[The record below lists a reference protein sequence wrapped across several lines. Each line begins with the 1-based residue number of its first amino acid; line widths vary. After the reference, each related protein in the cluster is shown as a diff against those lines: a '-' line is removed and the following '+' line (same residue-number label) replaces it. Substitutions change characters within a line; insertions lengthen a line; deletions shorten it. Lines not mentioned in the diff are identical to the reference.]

1 MHKCKY
7 YPEWDTSQLQGILH
21 GILSGYLHRS
31 LLSSYYTWVETGA
44 VREECLT
51 QQWEQAKLYPRPL
64 DPGFSAVALMSQP
77 LPHYPL

>member
-1 MHKCKY
+1 MMHKCKY

-51 QQWEQAKLYPRPL
+51 QQ
-64 DPGFSAVALMSQP
+64 
-77 LPHYPL
+77 